1 MGQNMISITL
11 KNSIDKKEH
20 LTRHYD
26 LIDQTRLNTPI
37 TVIGAGGIGSW
48 TVFALAKMGFSNIT
62 VYDHDDVSI
71 ENVGNQLY
79 SFNHVGMPKVAALE
93 SICEAVGSKVLTR
106 RRKFTPIDGTKTRG
120 IVIFAVDSMEVR
132 KMLFDCMDY
141 DCDIIDGRMG
151 AEKILLYTAS
161 GQDQHD
167 IYEKSLY
174 SDKDAEQAPCTAKAT
189 SYCALTIAG
198 LIVGQVKSF
207 IQDAPTIKSMSMNAS
222 TGDSIRFGH

>member
-1 MGQNMISITL
+1 MIEPISL

-20 LTRHYD
+20 LTRHLD
-26 LIDQTRLNTPI
+26 LINVDKLNTPI

-62 VYDHDDVSI
+62 VFDHDDVSI
-71 ENVGNQLY
+71 ENVGNQIY
-79 SFNHVGMPKVAALE
+79 SFNHVGMPKVIALE
-93 SICEAVGSKVLTR
+93 GLCNSVGCKLLTR
-106 RRKFTPIDGTKTRG
+106 KRKFIPEDGLKTRG

-151 AEKILLYTAS
+151 AEKILLYTAI
-161 GQDQHD
+161 GQEQHD
-167 IYEKSLY
+167 IYAKSLY

-207 IQDAPTIKSMSMNAS
+207 IQNANTIKSMSMNAA